1 MDEPTGQ
8 EQIQLLTTDEV
19 LNKNF
24 QAVKFREG
32 YDPVEVDNF
41 LDRVVATIY
50 YLNMEKQNLQ
60 EKLEAAERRI
70 TELQEGSA
78 DASGFSTPAETAQ
91 PVVEE
96 EPQVAQ
102 PEPEP
107 EPEPVQPVQPVQP
120 ATPSEPESATSMLAL
135 AQRVHD
141 EYVRDGREESE
152 RIIAEARTK
161 GDEIVADAESKHE
174 TILAQLDQERG
185 LLENK
190 INELRGFETEY
201 RQSIRTHLK
210 KLLTEVNEDSSEN

>member
-102 PEPEP
+102 PEP
-107 EPEPVQPVQPVQP
+107 VQPVQPVQP

-201 RQSIRTHLK
+201 RQSIRTHLE